1 MRKDGGV
8 MDEDIRWKQRLTH
21 FRKALAQLGE
31 GVELARMRQ
40 LSRLEEQ
47 GLIQA
52 FEFTHELAW
61 NMLKDFLEGR
71 GTVRLYGSKDA
82 SREAFKR
89 GLVENGE
96 IWMGM
101 IKSRNLSS
109 HTYSESTA
117 KQIVA
122 RIIQE
127 YHPEFISL
135 LRTMERIREEDSA

>member
-1 MRKDGGV
+1 MGGV
-8 MDEDIRWKQRLTH
+8 MDEDIRWMQRLTH

-61 NMLKDFLEGR
+61 NMLKDFLEDR

-127 YHPEFISL
+127 YHPEFIRL
-135 LRTMERIREEDSA
+135 LRIMERIREGNPA

>member
-1 MRKDGGV
+1 MV
-8 MDEDIRWKQRLTH
+8 DEDVRWMQRLAH
-21 FRKALAQLGE
+21 FRKALAQLDE
-31 GVELARMRQ
+31 GVALARERS

-61 NMLKDFLEGR
+61 NMLKDFLESR
-71 GTVRLYGSKDA
+71 GTVRLYGSKDT

-89 GLVENGE
+89 GLIENGE
-96 IWMGM
+96 AWMGM

-117 KQIVA
+117 KQIVSK
-122 RIIQE
+122 IIQE
-127 YHPEFISL
+127 YHPEFIRL
-135 LRTMERIREEDSA
+135 LRTMELIQKEDAT

>member
-1 MRKDGGV
+1 
-8 MDEDIRWKQRLTH
+8 MDEDIRWVQRLAH
-21 FRKALAQLGE
+21 FRKALGQLDE
-31 GVELARMRQ
+31 GVALARERS

-61 NMLKDFLEGR
+61 NMLKDFLEDR

-89 GLVENGE
+89 ELVENGE
-96 IWMGM
+96 VWMGM

-122 RIIQE
+122 KIIQE
-127 YHPEFISL
+127 YHPEFIRL
-135 LRTMERIREEDSA
+135 LRTMELIQEEEAI

>member
-1 MRKDGGV
+1 M
-8 MDEDIRWKQRLTH
+8 QRLAH
-21 FRKALAQLGE
+21 FRKALTQLDE
-31 GVELARMRQ
+31 GVELARLRQ
-40 LSRLEEQ
+40 LSSLEEQ

-61 NMLKDFLEGR
+61 NMLKDFLESR

-89 GLVENGE
+89 GLIENGE
-96 IWMGM
+96 AWMGM

-117 KQIVA
+117 KQIVSK
-122 RIIQE
+122 IIQE
-127 YHPEFISL
+127 YHPEFIRL
-135 LRTMERIREEDSA
+135 LRTMELIQEEDVP

>member
-1 MRKDGGV
+1 MV
-8 MDEDIRWKQRLTH
+8 DEDIRWMQRLAH
-21 FRKALAQLGE
+21 FRKALTQLDE
-31 GVELARMRQ
+31 GVELARLRQ
-40 LSRLEEQ
+40 LSSLEEQ

-61 NMLKDFLEGR
+61 NMLKDFLESR

-89 GLVENGE
+89 GLIENGE
-96 IWMGM
+96 AWMGM

-117 KQIVA
+117 KQIVSK
-122 RIIQE
+122 IIQE
-127 YHPEFISL
+127 YHPEFIRL
-135 LRTMERIREEDSA
+135 LRTMDLIQEEDVP

>member
-1 MRKDGGV
+1 
-8 MDEDIRWKQRLTH
+8 MDEDIRWMQRLTH

-31 GVELARMRQ
+31 GVELA
-40 LSRLEEQ
+40 
-47 GLIQA
+47 
-52 FEFTHELAW
+52 W
-61 NMLKDFLEGR
+61 NVLKDFLESR
-71 GTVRLYGSKDA
+71 GTVRLYGSKDT

-89 GLVENGE
+89 GLIENGE
-96 IWMGM
+96 AWMGM

-127 YHPEFISL
+127 YHPEFIRL
-135 LRTMERIREEDSA
+135 LRTMERVREEDSA